1 MRKFRK
7 DHKGKALLLA
17 LSFALLTGCGTS
29 GTGSDPGATDAAG
42 TAGTAATA
50 ADTSAAT
57 TAVPSD
63 DTASDTEEP
72 VSPGT
77 ESGSTESGTTE
88 SDTGQSGML
97 PSVSIP
103 ELKMEGHAIPD
114 TEAFDYV
121 RDLKIGVS
129 LGNTFDAYND
139 TSLKDEMDAETTWCG
154 IKTTEQ
160 MIKDFHAAGFETIR
174 IPVSWHN
181 HIVDDDCTIS
191 EEWMNRVNTVVD
203 WAIKDGMYVILNI
216 HHDNHEEAKGFY
228 PDRAHQAQSEKY
240 IRRIWE
246 QLAERY
252 KDYDDHL
259 IFEAMNEPRL
269 VGHQYEWWFPAGD
282 ADVAESVAC
291 INELNQ
297 LFVNTVRASGGNNA
311 TRYLMCPGYDASAD
325 GALHTDYK
333 LPEEPADYTGM
344 VSHILV
350 SVHAYTPY
358 SFALDLNGT
367 SYFSI
372 DRANGTGD
380 IDAFMSKLYQ
390 KFIVKGTPVV
400 IGEFGAVDKDK
411 NLQERVDFA
420 AYYVAKARSY
430 GMTALWWDNNAFSGN
445 GESLGLYYRRGGYFI
460 YEDIVKALMLN
471 CY

>member
-1 MRKFRK
+1 MRKT
-7 DHKGKALLLA
+7 GKNYKSKVLLLA
-17 LSFALLTGCGTS
+17 LAFAMLTGCGRSET
-29 GTGSDPGATDAAG
+29 TE
-42 TAGTAATA
+42 TAVTENE
-50 ADTSAAT
+50 TSA
-57 TAVPSD
+57 S
-63 DTASDTEEP
+63 
-72 VSPGT
+72 
-77 ESGSTESGTTE
+77 STESGATDETTE
-88 SDTGQSGML
+88 SDRPSDTRESGATDSETSASSTETASSEQNGML
-97 PSVSIP
+97 PSVTIP
-103 ELKMEGHAIPD
+103 KLNMEAQAVPQ
-114 TEAFDYV
+114 TEAFAFVKDM
-121 RDLKIGVS
+121 KIGVS

-191 EEWMNRVNTVVD
+191 ETWMDRVNTVVD

-246 QLAERY
+246 QLSERY
-252 KDYDDHL
+252 KEYDDHL

-282 ADVAESVAC
+282 ADVAESVQC

-297 LFVNTVRASGGNNA
+297 LFVDTVRASGGNNG
-311 TRYLMCPGYDASAD
+311 TRYLMCPGYDASPD
-325 GALHTDYK
+325 GALHPDYK
-333 LPEEPADYTGM
+333 LPDEPADYTGT
-344 VSHILV
+344 VSHIMV

-367 SYFSI
+367 SYFNI
-372 DRANGTGD
+372 ERKNGTTD
-380 IDAFMSKLYQ
+380 IDNFMSKLYQ
-390 KFIVKGTPVV
+390 KFVVKGTPVV

-411 NLQERVDFA
+411 NLQERVEFA

-430 GMTALWWDNNAFSGN
+430 GMTALWWDNNAFTGN

-460 YEDIVKALMLN
+460 YEDIVKALMSY
-471 CY
+471 CE

>member
-1 MRKFRK
+1 MRKNRK
-7 DHKGKALLLA
+7 TAFAVYALA
-17 LSFALLTGCGTS
+17 LALVFTACGSSGGSTSEDVTGT
-29 GTGSDPGATDAAG
+29 AAS
-42 TAGTAATA
+42 TAGTEAATG
-50 ADTSAAT
+50 
-57 TAVPSD
+57 
-63 DTASDTEEP
+63 DTEA
-72 VSPGT
+72 GT
-77 ESGSTESGTTE
+77 EEKTTEATGSTTE
-88 SDTGQSGML
+88 QGGML
-97 PSVSIP
+97 PEVVIP
-103 ELKMEGHAIPD
+103 EMKMEGHEVPES
-114 TEAFDYV
+114 EAFSFV
-121 RDLKIGVS
+121 KDLSIGVS

-139 TSLKDEMDAETTWCG
+139 TNLKNEMDAETVWCG
-154 IKTTEQ
+154 IKTSEQ

-191 EEWMNRVNTVVD
+191 AEWMDRVNTVVD
-203 WAIKDGMYVILNI
+203 WAINDGMYVILNI

-246 QLAERY
+246 QLSERY
-252 KDYDDHL
+252 KDYDEKL

-269 VGHQYEWWFPAGD
+269 VGHKYEWWFPSGD
-282 ADVAESVAC
+282 ADVAESVQC

-297 LFVNTVRASGGNNA
+297 LFVNTVRASGGKNA

-325 GALHTDYK
+325 GALHADYK
-333 LPEEPADYTGM
+333 LPEEPADYTGT

-358 SFALDLNGT
+358 SFALDLSGT
-367 SYFSI
+367 SEFSLENTSGTSEI
-372 DRANGTGD
+372 DG
-380 IDAFMSKLYQ
+380 FMSRLYQ
-390 KFIVKGTPVV
+390 KFIVNGTPVV

-411 NLQERVDFA
+411 NLQARVDFA

-430 GMTALWWDNNAFSGN
+430 GMTALWWDNNAFTGN

-471 CY
+471 AR